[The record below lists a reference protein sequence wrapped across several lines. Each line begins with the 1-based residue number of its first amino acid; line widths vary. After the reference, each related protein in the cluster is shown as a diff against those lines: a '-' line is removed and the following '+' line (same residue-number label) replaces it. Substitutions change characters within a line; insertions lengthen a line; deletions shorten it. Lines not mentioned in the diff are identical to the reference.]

1 VRILATNDDGID
13 APGLWALVVALR
25 EVGEVVVVAP
35 DHNWSAAGL
44 TKTMHK
50 PLRISE
56 ARFPDGSAAYTTN
69 GAPSDCVALALL
81 GILPQPPDLVVSGI
95 NSGANM
101 ANDILYSGTVA
112 AAMEGVISGITSLAV
127 SLDIFKSLQDAKGQ
141 GSRPEGPKGIPRE
154 GMGEEADFTYAAQF
168 TARLVRQMGERG
180 LPPGILLN
188 VNVPCLPSSE
198 ITGVEITRLGRRLY
212 KDALVER
219 RDPRGHSY
227 YWIGGERPGGITEEG
242 TDIWALANKRISI
255 TPLQL
260 DMTDHSLIAE
270 LKNWEIK
277 T

>member
-1 VRILATNDDGID
+1 VKILATNDDGID
-13 APGLWALVVALR
+13 APGLRALVVALQ
-25 EVGEVVVVAP
+25 EVGEVVAVAP

-50 PLRISE
+50 PLRISK
-56 ARFPDGSAAYTTN
+56 ARFPNGSTAYTTN
-69 GAPSDCVALALL
+69 GAPSDCVALAFL

-95 NSGANM
+95 NLGANM

-112 AAMEGVISGITSLAV
+112 AAMEGVISGIPSIAV
-127 SLDIFKSLQDAKGQ
+127 SLDTF
-141 GSRPEGPKGIPRE
+141 E
-154 GMGEEADFTYAAQF
+154 EEADFTYASQF

-180 LPPGILLN
+180 LPPGSLLN
-188 VNVPCLPSSE
+188 INVPYLPPAE
-198 ITGVEITRLGRRLY
+198 IAGVEITCLGRRLY

-227 YWIGGERPGGITEEG
+227 YWIGGERPGGVVEEG

-270 LKNWEIK
+270 LKKWEIEA
-277 T
+277 

>member
-1 VRILATNDDGID
+1 MKILATNDDGIN
-13 APGLWALVVALR
+13 APGLRALVVALL

-50 PLRISE
+50 PLRISK
-56 ARFPDGSAAYTTN
+56 ARFPDGPTAYTTN

-81 GILPQPPDLVVSGI
+81 AILPQPPDLVVSGI
-95 NSGANM
+95 NPGANM
-101 ANDILYSGTVA
+101 ANDILYSGTVT
-112 AAMEGVISGITSLAV
+112 AAMEGVISGIPSLAV
-127 SLDIFKSLQDAKGQ
+127 SLDTF
-141 GSRPEGPKGIPRE
+141 E
-154 GMGEEADFTYAAQF
+154 EEADFTYAAQF
-168 TARLVRQMGERG
+168 TARLVYQMGERG

-188 VNVPCLPSSE
+188 VNVPHLPPSE
-198 ITGVEITRLGRRLY
+198 IAGAEITRLGRRLY

-219 RDPRGHSY
+219 RDPRGRSY
-227 YWIGGERPGGITEEG
+227 YWIGGERPGGVTEEG

-270 LKNWEIK
+270 LKKWEIK

>member
-1 VRILATNDDGID
+1 MKILATNDDGID
-13 APGLWALVVALR
+13 APGLRALVVALQ
-25 EVGEVVVVAP
+25 EVGEVVAVAP

-50 PLRISE
+50 PLRISK
-56 ARFPDGSAAYTTN
+56 ARFPNGSTAYTTN
-69 GAPSDCVALALL
+69 GAPSDCVALAFL

-95 NSGANM
+95 NLGANM

-112 AAMEGVISGITSLAV
+112 AAMEGVISGIPSIAV
-127 SLDIFKSLQDAKGQ
+127 SLDTF
-141 GSRPEGPKGIPRE
+141 E
-154 GMGEEADFTYAAQF
+154 EEADFTYASQF

-180 LPPGILLN
+180 LPPGSLLN
-188 VNVPCLPSSE
+188 INVPYLPPAE
-198 ITGVEITRLGRRLY
+198 IAGVEITCLGRRLY

-227 YWIGGERPGGITEEG
+227 YWIGGERPGGVVEEG

-270 LKNWEIK
+270 LKKWEIEA
-277 T
+277 

>member
-1 VRILATNDDGID
+1 VKILATNDDGID
-13 APGLWALVVALR
+13 APGLRALVVALR

-50 PLRISE
+50 PLRISKT
-56 ARFPDGSAAYTTN
+56 RFPDGSTAYTTN

-81 GILPQPPDLVVSGI
+81 AILPQPPDVVVSGI
-95 NSGANM
+95 NPGANM
-101 ANDILYSGTVA
+101 ANILLYSGTVA
-112 AAMEGVISGITSLAV
+112 AAIEGVILGIPSLAV
-127 SLDIFKSLQDAKGQ
+127 SLDTF
-141 GSRPEGPKGIPRE
+141 E
-154 GMGEEADFTYAAQF
+154 EEADFTYAAQF
-168 TARLVRQMGERG
+168 TARLVCQMGEKG
-180 LPPGILLN
+180 LPPGVLLN
-188 VNVPCLPSSE
+188 VNVPYLSPSE
-198 ITGVEITRLGRRLY
+198 IAGVEITRLGRRFY
-212 KDALVER
+212 EDALVER

-227 YWIGGERPGGITEEG
+227 YWIGGERSGEGTEEG

-260 DMTDHSLIAE
+260 DMTDHSLMAE

>member
-1 VRILATNDDGID
+1 MRILVTTDDCID
-13 APGLWALVVALR
+13 APGLRTLVVALR
-25 EVGEVVVVAP
+25 EAGEVVVVAP

-50 PLRISE
+50 PLRLSK
-56 ARFPDGSAAYTTN
+56 ARLPDGSIAYITN

-95 NSGANM
+95 NLGANM

-112 AAMEGVISGITSLAV
+112 AAMEGVISGIPSLAV
-127 SLDIFKSLQDAKGQ
+127 SLDTL
-141 GSRPEGPKGIPRE
+141 
-154 GMGEEADFTYAAQF
+154 GEEADFTYVAQF
-168 TARLVRQMGERG
+168 TARLVCQMGEKG
-180 LPPGILLN
+180 LPPGVLLN
-188 VNVPCLPSSE
+188 VNVPYLPPSG
-198 ITGVEITRLGRRLY
+198 IVGVEITRLGRRLY

-219 RDPRGHSY
+219 RDPRGRSY
-227 YWIGGERPGGITEEG
+227 YWIGGERPGGVVEEG

-270 LKNWEIK
+270 IKKWEIK

>member
-1 VRILATNDDGID
+1 MKILATNDDGID
-13 APGLWALVVALR
+13 APGLRALVVALR
-25 EVGEVVVVAP
+25 EAGEVVVVAP

-50 PLRISE
+50 PLRLSK
-56 ARFPDGSAAYTTN
+56 ARFPDGSIAYITN

-95 NSGANM
+95 NLGANM

-112 AAMEGVISGITSLAV
+112 AAMEGVISGIPSLAV
-127 SLDIFKSLQDAKGQ
+127 SLDTL
-141 GSRPEGPKGIPRE
+141 
-154 GMGEEADFTYAAQF
+154 GEEADFTYVAQF
-168 TARLVRQMGERG
+168 TARLVCQMGEKG
-180 LPPGILLN
+180 LPPGVLLN
-188 VNVPCLPSSE
+188 VNVPYLPPSE
-198 ITGVEITRLGRRLY
+198 IVGVEITRLGRRLY

-219 RDPRGHSY
+219 RDPRGRSY
-227 YWIGGERPGGITEEG
+227 YWIGGERPGGVVEEG

-270 LKNWEIK
+270 IKKWEIK

>member
-1 VRILATNDDGID
+1 VKILATNDDGID
-13 APGLWALVVALR
+13 APGLRTLVVALR

-50 PLRISE
+50 PLRIRETFLS
-56 ARFPDGSAAYTTN
+56 DGSPAYTTN

-81 GILPQPPDLVVSGI
+81 AILPQPPDLVVSGI
-95 NSGANM
+95 NPGANM

-112 AAMEGVISGITSLAV
+112 AAMEGIISGIPSLAV
-127 SLDIFKSLQDAKGQ
+127 SLDSYED
-141 GSRPEGPKGIPRE
+141 
-154 GMGEEADFTYAAQF
+154 EANFTYAARF
-168 TARLVRQMGERG
+168 TAGLARQVHKRG
-180 LPPGILLN
+180 LPPGVLLN
-188 VNVPCLPSSE
+188 INVPCLPPSE
-198 ITGVEITRLGRRLY
+198 IAGVEITRLGRRLY

-227 YWIGGERPGGITEEG
+227 YWIGGERPGGVAEEG

-270 LKNWEIK
+270 LKKWEIE

>member
-1 VRILATNDDGID
+1 MKILATNDDGID
-13 APGLWALVVALR
+13 APGLRALVVALR

-50 PLRISE
+50 PLRIRETHLS
-56 ARFPDGSAAYTTN
+56 DGYPAYTTN

-81 GILPQPPDLVVSGI
+81 AILPQPPDLVVSGI
-95 NSGANM
+95 NPGANM

-112 AAMEGVISGITSLAV
+112 AAMEGVISGIPSLAV
-127 SLDIFKSLQDAKGQ
+127 SLDTF
-141 GSRPEGPKGIPRE
+141 
-154 GMGEEADFTYAAQF
+154 GEEADFTCAAQF

-180 LPPGILLN
+180 LPPGTLLN
-188 VNVPCLPSSE
+188 VNVPYLPPAE
-198 ITGVEITRLGRRLY
+198 IAGVEITRLGRRLY
-212 KDALVER
+212 KDDLVER

-227 YWIGGERPGGITEEG
+227 YWIGGERPGGVAEEG
-242 TDIWALANKRISI
+242 TDIWALANKRISV

-270 LKNWEIK
+270 LKNWEIE

>member
-1 VRILATNDDGID
+1 MKILATNDDGID
-13 APGLWALVVALR
+13 APGLRALVVALR

-50 PLRISE
+50 PLRISK
-56 ARFPDGSAAYTTN
+56 ARFPDGSTAYTTN

-95 NSGANM
+95 NLGANM
-101 ANDILYSGTVA
+101 ADDILYSGTVA
-112 AAMEGVISGITSLAV
+112 AAMEGVISGIPSLAV
-127 SLDIFKSLQDAKGQ
+127 SLDTYESLQDPG
-141 GSRPEGPKGIPRE
+141 
-154 GMGEEADFTYAAQF
+154 GEEADFTYAAQF
-168 TARLVRQMGERG
+168 TARLVHQMRERS

-188 VNVPCLPSSE
+188 VNVPSLLPSE
-198 ITGVEITRLGRRLY
+198 IAGVEITRLGRRLY
-212 KDALVER
+212 EGALVER
-219 RDPRGHSY
+219 RDPRGRSY
-227 YWIGGERPGGITEEG
+227 YWIGGGKPGGVTEEG

-270 LKNWEIK
+270 LTNWEIK

>member
-1 VRILATNDDGID
+1 MKILATNDDGID
-13 APGLWALVVALR
+13 APGLRALVVALR

-50 PLRISE
+50 PLRISK
-56 ARFPDGSAAYTTN
+56 ARFPDGSTAYTTN

-95 NSGANM
+95 NLGANM

-112 AAMEGVISGITSLAV
+112 AAMEGVISGIPSLAV
-127 SLDIFKSLQDAKGQ
+127 SLDTF
-141 GSRPEGPKGIPRE
+141 
-154 GMGEEADFTYAAQF
+154 GEEADFTYAAQF

-188 VNVPCLPSSE
+188 VNVPYLPPSE
-198 ITGVEITRLGRRLY
+198 IAGVEITRLGRRLY

-219 RDPRGHSY
+219 RDPRGRSY
-227 YWIGGERPGGITEEG
+227 YWIGGERPGGVLEEG
-242 TDIWALANKRISI
+242 TDIWALANKRVSV

-270 LKNWEIK
+270 LKKWEIE

>member
-1 VRILATNDDGID
+1 MKILATNDDGID
-13 APGLWALVVALR
+13 APGLRALVAALR

-50 PLRISE
+50 PLRISKV
-56 ARFPDGSAAYTTN
+56 RLPDGSTAYTTN

-81 GILPQPPDLVVSGI
+81 GILPQHPELVISGI
-95 NSGANM
+95 NLGANM
-101 ANDILYSGTVA
+101 ANDTLYSGTVA
-112 AAMEGVISGITSLAV
+112 AAMEGVISGIPSLAV
-127 SLDIFKSLQDAKGQ
+127 SLDAFD
-141 GSRPEGPKGIPRE
+141 
-154 GMGEEADFTYAAQF
+154 EEADFTYAARF
-168 TARLVRQMGERG
+168 TAQLVRQMGERG

-188 VNVPCLPSSE
+188 VNVPYLPPSE
-198 ITGVEITRLGRRLY
+198 IAGVEITRLGRRLY

-227 YWIGGERPGGITEEG
+227 YWIGGEKPGGVVEEG

-270 LKNWEIK
+270 LKKWEIE

>member
-1 VRILATNDDGID
+1 
-13 APGLWALVVALR
+13 
-25 EVGEVVVVAP
+25 
-35 DHNWSAAGL
+35 
-44 TKTMHK
+44 
-50 PLRISE
+50 
-56 ARFPDGSAAYTTN
+56 
-69 GAPSDCVALALL
+69 
-81 GILPQPPDLVVSGI
+81 
-95 NSGANM
+95 M

-112 AAMEGVISGITSLAV
+112 AAMEGVISGIPSLAV
-127 SLDIFKSLQDAKGQ
+127 SLDAF
-141 GSRPEGPKGIPRE
+141 E
-154 GMGEEADFTYAAQF
+154 EEADFTYAAQF
-168 TARLVRQMGERG
+168 TARLVHQMGERG

-188 VNVPCLPSSE
+188 VNVPYLPPSE

-219 RDPRGHSY
+219 RDPRGRSY
-227 YWIGGERPGGITEEG
+227 YWIGGERPGGVAEEG

>member
-1 VRILATNDDGID
+1 MKILATNDDGID
-13 APGLWALVVALR
+13 APGLQTLALALR

-50 PLRISE
+50 PLRISKT
-56 ARFPDGSAAYTTN
+56 RLPDGSTAYTTN

-95 NSGANM
+95 NLGANM

-112 AAMEGVISGITSLAV
+112 AAMEGVISGIPSLAV
-127 SLDIFKSLQDAKGQ
+127 SLDTF
-141 GSRPEGPKGIPRE
+141 E
-154 GMGEEADFTYAAQF
+154 EEADFTYAAQF

-188 VNVPCLPSSE
+188 VNVPCLPPSE
-198 ITGVEITRLGRRLY
+198 VAGVEITRLGRRLY
-212 KDALVER
+212 DDALVER
-219 RDPRGHSY
+219 RDPRGRSY
-227 YWIGGERPGGITEEG
+227 YWIGGEKPGGVVEEG
-242 TDIWALANKRISI
+242 TDIWALAQKRISI

-260 DMTDHSLIAE
+260 DITDHSLMAE

-277 T
+277 AQ